1 MCRPIHYYVQ
11 TNGVVG
17 FGGLSLFLNFFM
29 KEVIINNQC
38 VYVIFTTMF

>member
-11 TNGVVG
+11 TSGVVG
-17 FGGLSLFLNFFM
+17 FGGLSLFFKVFM
-29 KEVIINNQC
+29 KEVKTNNQC